1 MTEEKKIEDKVL
13 LADQLHN
20 AGFNCSQSVFAA
32 LAPGLGLEQE
42 VALKISAA
50 FGGGIARTGE
60 TCGAVTGA
68 LMAIG
73 LKDGFAAPDPA
84 AKERIYALGL
94 QLLTRFAALHGS
106 TRCRELLGCDLST
119 PEGMA
124 EAKELNVFKT
134 QCPLYIKDAV
144 KIASEMLTD

>member
-20 AGFNCSQSVFAA
+20 AGFNCSQSALAA
-32 LAPGLGLEQE
+32 LAPDLGLDQAT
-42 VALKISAA
+42 ALKISAA
-50 FGGGIARTGE
+50 FGGGIARTGA

-73 LKDGFAAPDPA
+73 LKDGFATPDPA
-84 AKERIYALGL
+84 AKDRIYQLGRQFL
-94 QLLTRFAALHGS
+94 ARFKELHGS
-106 TRCRELLGCDLST
+106 TLCCELLGCDLST

-124 EAKELNVFKT
+124 SAKDRDVFKT
-134 QCPLYIKDAV
+134 QCPRYIQDAV
-144 KIASEMLTD
+144 QIASEMLAD